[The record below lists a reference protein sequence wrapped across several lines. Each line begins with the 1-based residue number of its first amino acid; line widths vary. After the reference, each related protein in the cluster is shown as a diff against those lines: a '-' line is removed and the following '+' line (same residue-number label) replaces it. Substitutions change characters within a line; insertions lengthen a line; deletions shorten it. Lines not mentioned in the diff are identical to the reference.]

1 MLWWRLRQ
9 IKSKNRETRY
19 RAVEKL
25 GNARKVKAVMTLV
38 SLLQD
43 SDYAIRNQA
52 AEALGKIGD
61 MRAVEPLIVAL
72 QDSDY
77 SIREKS
83 ARALGK
89 IGDARAI
96 EPLVAALQDSNY
108 YMREQAAEALEALSY
123 QPTDETQQAILF
135 VAKKRWWKAV
145 ELGPV
150 AVEPLVVALKGSVTY
165 VRQGSDKYVRRE
177 AAEALGK
184 IGDARA
190 VESLIAALERSDSE
204 VQAKAAEALG
214 KISDA
219 RAIEPLIV
227 ALQAHDYDVA
237 REAETALRKFG
248 EAAIEPLIT
257 ALNDPSFDARR
268 KAVCLLGQ
276 IGDARA
282 VEPLIAELKKSGNY
296 AVSDPAEALG
306 KIGDARAVEPLIAA
320 LNRSNK
326 YARRAVADALGNLG
340 DVIAIEP
347 LTRLLVQGDY
357 QVGYDILPSL
367 EKLRW
372 TPVTDQERES
382 VRQVEIYREQLR
394 HRAARE
400 RDESRVEIHTK
411 GGSSYWKCPKCGAI
425 LEKSMGAALRGAI
438 ADRIEGSSTCVPC
451 GAVFA
456 ANDVYSGKYD
466 VNL

>member
-9 IKSKNRETRY
+9 IKSKNRDTRY

-25 GNARKVKAVMTLV
+25 GNAGNVKAVMTLV

-72 QDSDY
+72 QHSDC
-77 SIREKS
+77 SMRETS

-96 EPLVAALQDSNY
+96 EPLLAMLQDSNY
-108 YMREQAAEALEALSY
+108 YMREQAAEALGALSY

-135 VAKKRWWKAV
+135 VAKKRWWKAI

-150 AVEPLVVALKGSVTY
+150 AIKPLVVALKGCDTY
-165 VRQGSDKYVRRE
+165 VRQSSDKYVRRE

-184 IGDARA
+184 IGDPRA
-190 VESLIAALERSDSE
+190 VESLIAALGRSDSE
-204 VQAKAAEALG
+204 VQSKAAEALG
-214 KISDA
+214 KIGDA

-227 ALQAHDYDVA
+227 ALQVHDYEVA
-237 REAETALRKFG
+237 REAEMALTEFA
-248 EAAIEPLIT
+248 EAATEPLIT
-257 ALNDPSFDARR
+257 ALNDASFDARH
-268 KAVCLLGQ
+268 KAVRLLGQ
-276 IGDARA
+276 
-282 VEPLIAELKKSGNY
+282 
-296 AVSDPAEALG
+296 
-306 KIGDARAVEPLIAA
+306 IGDARAVEPLIAA
-320 LNRSNK
+320 LNRSDN
-326 YARRAVADALGNLG
+326 YARRAVANALGNLG
-340 DVIAIEP
+340 DVLAIEP
-347 LTRLLVQGDY
+347 LTKLLVQGNY
-357 QVGYDILPSL
+357 EVGYVILPSL
-367 EKLRW
+367 EKLGW
-372 TPVTDQERES
+372 TPVTDQEQES
-382 VRQVEIYREQLR
+382 VRQVEIYRGQLR

-400 RDESRVEIHTK
+400 REERRIEIQPK

-425 LEKSMGAALRGAI
+425 LEKPMSATLRVGI

-456 ANDVYSGKYD
+456 ASDVYSGKYD

>member
-9 IKSKNRETRY
+9 IKSKNRDTRY

-25 GNARKVKAVMTLV
+25 GNAGRAKAVMTLV

-43 SDYAIRNQA
+43 SDHAIRNQA

-72 QDSDY
+72 QHADY
-77 SIREKS
+77 SLRETS

-96 EPLVAALQDSNY
+96 EPLIAALQDSNY
-108 YMREQAAEALEALSY
+108 YVRGQAAEALEALSY
-123 QPTDETQQAILF
+123 QPADETQQAILY
-135 VAKKRWWKAV
+135 VAKKRWWKAI
-145 ELGPV
+145 ELGAV
-150 AVEPLVVALKGSVTY
+150 AVKPLVVALKGSDT
-165 VRQGSDKYVRRE
+165 YVRRE

-190 VESLIAALERSDSE
+190 VESLIAVLGRSDNE
-204 VQAKAAEALG
+204 VQTKAAEALG
-214 KISDA
+214 NIGDA

-227 ALQAHDYDVA
+227 ALQVHHHDVA
-237 REAETALRKFG
+237 REAEMALKKFA
-248 EAAIEPLIT
+248 EAATEPLIT
-257 ALNDPSFDARR
+257 ALDNSSFDARH
-268 KAVCLLGQ
+268 KAVRLLGQ
-276 IGDARA
+276 IGDTRA
-282 VEPLIAELKKSGNY
+282 VGPLIAELKKSGNY

-306 KIGDARAVEPLIAA
+306 KIGDTRAVEPLIAA
-320 LNRSNK
+320 LERSDK
-326 YARRAVADALGNLG
+326 YTRRAVADALGNLG

-347 LTRLLVQGDY
+347 LTRLLVQGNY

-367 EKLRW
+367 EKLGW
-372 TPVTDQERES
+372 TPVTDQEQES
-382 VRQVEIYREQLR
+382 VRQVEIYRGQLR

-400 RDESRVEIHTK
+400 REERRIEIQTK
-411 GGSSYWKCPKCGAI
+411 GGPSYWKCPKCGAI
-425 LEKSMGAALRGAI
+425 LEKPMSATLRGAT

-456 ANDVYSGKYD
+456 ASDVYSGKYD